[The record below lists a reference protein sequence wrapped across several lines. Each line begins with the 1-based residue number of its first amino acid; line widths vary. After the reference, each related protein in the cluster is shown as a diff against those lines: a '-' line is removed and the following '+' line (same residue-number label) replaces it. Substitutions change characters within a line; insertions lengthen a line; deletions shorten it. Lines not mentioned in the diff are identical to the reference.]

1 MKVTSLTRVTQPQA
15 VKRRSVLTNVVLG
28 DRLTEDRGR
37 TNPGPSG
44 AGAPQ
49 AHSRTDGRFG
59 PWFRIAVIARARLA
73 RTRRKVRKVRRSGIF
88 Q

>member
-49 AHSRTDGRFG
+49 AVEIHNALRNIDIQSRG
-59 PWFRIAVIARARLA
+59 
-73 RTRRKVRKVRRSGIF
+73 
-88 Q
+88 